1 MKVLQWRWL
10 NFIILNKFITNSM
23 DIRALSTL
31 LPQRKLLVLSVT
43 LPSVCSWCFKIEGTM
58 YYFLTYNNIL
68 VWLPVY
74 LMVLN
79 VCCSKAVGTEL
90 VLIYVYCMNNLIPHL
105 VGSRLRTRYLTFLT
119 YKGMTYSILQQFTLG
134 QYNKYQFIFAFAACL
149 CTILPLRS

>member
-10 NFIILNKFITNSM
+10 NLIILNKFITNSM
-23 DIRALSTL
+23 DTRALSTL

-43 LPSVCSWCFKIEGTM
+43 PPSVCSWCFKIEGTI

-79 VCCSKAVGTEL
+79 VCCSRAMGTEL

-105 VGSRLRTRYLTFLT
+105 VGLRLRTCYLIEIGISQISLT
-119 YKGMTYSILQQFTLG
+119 YKGMTYSILQQFTLS
-134 QYNKYQFIFAFAACL
+134 QYNKYQ
-149 CTILPLRS
+149 